1 MAIVGRWPLVEVRLL
16 LSGQRVFEGRFKLQ
30 LFKNDHESKRDK
42 FLFIRK
48 YGLFSCTYVAALIL
62 ENMFFVCNAY
72 LMRSATLFFRLP
84 DPWTR
89 RLSLG
94 SRRSFDVEPTT
105 PTTDQTVVKVTSN
118 PSFSYHDSGIGPD
131 GGSIGYHQGGLIYSA
146 YEKEP
151 WETESFYRTTVD
163 GVQER
168 PRLHKKRISF
178 KDEVEANQAALPS
191 PKQKEDAGSNV
202 RLSAG
207 KTTPKQETSDLP
219 SSDKYGCYT
228 QENGYENKIIVSP
241 EMDAAFED
249 ESSCGDTRSSS
260 SKRKRKIAVSGMI
273 L

>member
-1 MAIVGRWPLVEVRLL
+1 
-16 LSGQRVFEGRFKLQ
+16 
-30 LFKNDHESKRDK
+30 
-42 FLFIRK
+42 
-48 YGLFSCTYVAALIL
+48 
-62 ENMFFVCNAY
+62 
-72 LMRSATLFFRLP
+72 MRSATLFFLRLP

-105 PTTDQTVVKVTSN
+105 PTADQTVVKVTSN

-146 YEKEP
+146 YEQEP

-163 GVQER
+163 EVQER

-178 KDEVEANQAALPS
+178 KDEVE
-191 PKQKEDAGSNV
+191 KEDAGSNV

-228 QENGYENKIIVSP
+228 QENGDENKIIVSP

-249 ESSCGDTRSSS
+249 ESSCGDTRSGS

>member
-1 MAIVGRWPLVEVRLL
+1 MKGALNFNFLKMITNR
-16 LSGQRVFEGRFKLQ
+16 
-30 LFKNDHESKRDK
+30 RDK

-72 LMRSATLFFRLP
+72 LMRSATLFFQLP

-94 SRRSFDVEPTT
+94 SRRSFDVEPAT

-118 PSFSYHDSGIGPD
+118 PSFSYHDSGIVPD
-131 GGSIGYHQGGLIYSA
+131 GGSIGYNQGGLINSA
-146 YEKEP
+146 YEKEQ
-151 WETESFYRTTVD
+151 WKTESFYRTTVD

-178 KDEVEANQAALPS
+178 KDEVEASEAALPS
-191 PKQKEDAGSNV
+191 PKEKEDAGSKV

>member
-1 MAIVGRWPLVEVRLL
+1 
-16 LSGQRVFEGRFKLQ
+16 
-30 LFKNDHESKRDK
+30 
-42 FLFIRK
+42 
-48 YGLFSCTYVAALIL
+48 
-62 ENMFFVCNAY
+62 
-72 LMRSATLFFRLP
+72 MRSATLFFQLP

-89 RLSLG
+89 RLSLA
-94 SRRSFDVEPTT
+94 SRRSFDLEPTT
-105 PTTDQTVVKVTSN
+105 PTTDQTVVRVTSN
-118 PSFSYHDSGIGPD
+118 PSFSYHDSGIVPD

-146 YEKEP
+146 YEQEP
-151 WETESFYRTTVD
+151 CETESIYRTTVD

-178 KDEVEANQAALPS
+178 KDEVE
-191 PKQKEDAGSNV
+191 KEDAGSNV

-228 QENGYENKIIVSP
+228 QENGDENKIIVSP

-249 ESSCGDTRSSS
+249 ESSCGDTRSGS
-260 SKRKRKIAVSGMI
+260 SKGKRKIAVSGMI

>member
-1 MAIVGRWPLVEVRLL
+1 MVIVERWPLVEVRLL
-16 LSGQRVFEGRFKLQ
+16 LSRQRFFEGRFKLQ

-118 PSFSYHDSGIGPD
+118 PSFSYHDSGIVPD
-131 GGSIGYHQGGLIYSA
+131 GGSIGYNQGGLINSA

-151 WETESFYRTTVD
+151 WKTESFYRTTVG

-178 KDEVEANQAALPS
+178 KDEVEANEAALPS
-191 PKQKEDAGSNV
+191 PKEEEDAGSKV

-260 SKRKRKIAVSGMI
+260 SKRKRKIAVLGMI

>member
-1 MAIVGRWPLVEVRLL
+1 
-16 LSGQRVFEGRFKLQ
+16 
-30 LFKNDHESKRDK
+30 
-42 FLFIRK
+42 
-48 YGLFSCTYVAALIL
+48 
-62 ENMFFVCNAY
+62 
-72 LMRSATLFFRLP
+72 MRSATLFFRLP

-89 RLSLG
+89 RLSQG
-94 SRRSFDVEPTT
+94 SRRSFDVEPAT

-118 PSFSYHDSGIGPD
+118 PSFSYHDSGIVPD
-131 GGSIGYHQGGLIYSA
+131 GGSIGYNQGGLINSA
-146 YEKEP
+146 YEKEQCK
-151 WETESFYRTTVD
+151 TESFYPATVD
-163 GVQER
+163 GVRER

-191 PKQKEDAGSNV
+191 PKENEEAGSVV

-228 QENGYENKIIVSP
+228 QEKGCENKIIVSP

-249 ESSCGDTRSSS
+249 ASSRGDARSGS

-273 L
+273 LRHDSPFNALFGNGRSVILEGNKSR